1 MRGAVNSDMEARV
14 AELAQNR
21 ASAMLR
27 HLTV

>member
-1 MRGAVNSDMEARV
+1 MRGAVNSDMEARI
-14 AELAQNR
+14 AALAQDR